1 MLDGSF
7 SLRFVPERKTDDL
20 LAEVV
25 LDSRILCKILRVR
38 KGFEDRVVSVK
49 RLFRETVPGQFLA
62 FCWVCGRC
70 HLPLQMSELQVFGRL
85 AGEAQGGIHVGGVYY
100 CFLQVSARQQ
110 FHVIAPY
117 FVQVN

>member
-38 KGFEDRVVSVK
+38 KGFEDRAV
-49 RLFRETVPGQFLA
+49 L
-62 FCWVCGRC
+62 
-70 HLPLQMSELQVFGRL
+70 
-85 AGEAQGGIHVGGVYY
+85 
-100 CFLQVSARQQ
+100 
-110 FHVIAPY
+110 
-117 FVQVN
+117 